1 MNRLKIAEH
10 NQKSKRFLVNDDG
23 VFYQDF
29 SGRKRFIFPW
39 LEVQIW
45 PYHTTYTNCFFTSKA
60 VIHYYIKDDDGR
72 SIECSGALNCDS
84 PKRIA
89 QILIWGRTDSGFT
102 VSGYQ
107 KKRLSEFIAYELEKR
122 TLANKEAFLR
132 RGYPIKFNT
141 Y

>member
-23 VFYQDF
+23 VFYQGF

-39 LEVQIW
+39 LDVQIW
-45 PYHTTYTNCFFTSKA
+45 PYFNTYADGFSTLP
-60 VIHYYIKDDDGR
+60 VIHYYIKDDYGR
-72 SIECSGALNCDS
+72 SIECSGAFNSES

-89 QILIWGRTDSGFT
+89 QILIWSRIDSGFT
-102 VSGYQ
+102 VSDYQ
-107 KKRLSEFIAYELEKR
+107 KKRLSEFIAYQLEKR
-122 TLANKEAFLR
+122 TLANKDAFLKR
-132 RGYPIKFNT
+132 KYPIIFNT